1 MPTVKINQSIKNTG
15 GHNFFSPLTPAVLA
29 HIQQIWSSCKS
40 MQFLHCKYLRRQ
52 TRAFLLQHTKKVI
65 CVMLLHCMGKLLPPI
80 FYPLWNAL
88 KQGKKLIFFGLNFMR
103 WNLSHLLLLLPW
115 LRRRHRWPRTHWR
128 SYEHSW
134 VSLKYRD
141 GNATSDGWTFSKATI
156 VASSCSFT
164 RLRLNTRK
172 HIHYHTTAEKKVY
185 NHCLFSQT
193 YINSYK
199 RNFKRKLMAGFLL
212 LPTKSRVEIS
222 KMIFDICDKIKI
234 PLKCQNLIVN
244 LQSDFSS

>member
-1 MPTVKINQSIKNTG
+1 MPTVKISQSIKNTG
-15 GHNFFSPLTPAVLA
+15 GQFFSPLTHAVLA

-40 MQFLHCKYLRRQ
+40 MQFLHCKYLLSRQ
-52 TRAFLLQHTKKVI
+52 TRAYKKVI
-65 CVMLLHCMGKLLPPI
+65 CVMLLHCMGKLLLPPI
-80 FYPLWNAL
+80 FLPPLKCIKA
-88 KQGKKLIFFGLNFMR
+88 GKKADFFGLNFMR

-172 HIHYHTTAEKKVY
+172 HIHYHTTAEKRFIIIVFFLK
-185 NHCLFSQT
+185 LPST
-193 YINSYK
+193 LTK
-199 RNFKRKLMAGFLL
+199 ENF
-212 LPTKSRVEIS
+212 
-222 KMIFDICDKIKI
+222 
-234 PLKCQNLIVN
+234 
-244 LQSDFSS
+244 

>member
-52 TRAFLLQHTKKVI
+52 TRAFLLQHTEKVI

-172 HIHYHTTAEKKVY
+172 HIHYHTTAEKRFIIIVF
-185 NHCLFSQT
+185 FSQT

-199 RNFKRKLMAGFLL
+199 RNF
-212 LPTKSRVEIS
+212 E
-222 KMIFDICDKIKI
+222 KI
-234 PLKCQNLIVN
+234 NGRFSAAADEVARWN
-244 LQSDFSS
+244 LQDDFWHWR

>member
-1 MPTVKINQSIKNTG
+1 MPTVKISQSIKNTG
-15 GHNFFSPLTPAVLA
+15 GQFFSPLTHAVLA

-40 MQFLHCKYLRRQ
+40 MQFLHCKYLLSRQ
-52 TRAFLLQHTKKVI
+52 TRAYKKSHL
-65 CVMLLHCMGKLLPPI
+65 CYAFALHGKTTPTAHFLPP
-80 FYPLWNAL
+80 L
-88 KQGKKLIFFGLNFMR
+88 KCIKAGKKLIFFGLNFMR

-193 YINSYK
+193 SINSYK
-199 RNFKRKLMAGFLL
+199 RKLLRKLMAGFLPATGYL
-212 LPTKSRVEIS
+212 ARW
-222 KMIFDICDKIKI
+222 
-234 PLKCQNLIVN
+234 N
-244 LQSDFSS
+244 LQDFWHLR